1 MKELVKAFDDL
12 PIWLKF
18 VLALPGIDGIAYGI
32 YRIAKGVDQKDN
44 VMLIVG
50 ILWIVAGF
58 FLLWII
64 DMVSVLLYGNVKF
77 FA

>member
-1 MKELVKAFDDL
+1 MKVLVKAFDDL

-18 VLALPGIDGIAYGI
+18 VLALLGIDGVAYGI